1 MTLLLGIMFADG
13 TVTDEEE
20 KIWETTIDKFI
31 KQDKSLL
38 QLIQSITN
46 GLQKN
51 QIYTKPKVLIILTSQ
66 LSKSEKLLLI
76 SLAYEVG
83 IADGN
88 LKTPEQKYLQ
98 VIAKRLEIEPE
109 YLAVLDAGFTGKLD
123 VETKAL
129 NEVYALL
136 NPDNFPSLEPSFAE
150 AANQLINKLPPLPQE
165 TGNQKTLIQE
175 PNHQK
180 LDSYYFDIN
189 QTASKLKELVQS
201 GLDELLQAESKLN
214 NKPIIAAINRQK
226 IWLQVGEFSG
236 YYVKI
241 LELGNIPKNQA
252 IEEIDQTWD
261 EWVVNLEATLKEQL
275 LTKTEIEVETTE
287 EQSKLTKAYG
297 NKFTRIFQNEL
308 ENFVLTIINQNL
320 GVVTQSVNRISQSIK
335 DLAVELNIDSFG
347 AEIISEIDSLIDT
360 INNIVKHIHEEGL
373 GDNSGFDVFEFV
385 DSAVGNVFNYMG
397 GTNTQQIKQK
407 VFERGW
413 KKFVQSKDKLF
424 EKIKENIAT
433 VIDEKIDLATQ
444 MTEQAIKLYE
454 DFLKTQARYQE
465 ETPEKQEIE
474 KAWIREQREKL
485 ERIEKEIET
494 VLSYDLSI
502 WE

>member
-1 MTLLLGIMFADG
+1 MFADG

-241 LELGNIPKNQA
+241 LDLGNIPKNQA

-261 EWVVNLEATLKEQL
+261 EWVVKLEATLKEQL

-335 DLAVELNIDSFG
+335 DLQVQSNIDSFG
-347 AEIISEIDSLIDT
+347 AEIISEIDS
-360 INNIVKHIHEEGL
+360 
-373 GDNSGFDVFEFV
+373 
-385 DSAVGNVFNYMG
+385 
-397 GTNTQQIKQK
+397 
-407 VFERGW
+407 
-413 KKFVQSKDKLF
+413 
-424 EKIKENIAT
+424 
-433 VIDEKIDLATQ
+433 
-444 MTEQAIKLYE
+444 
-454 DFLKTQARYQE
+454 
-465 ETPEKQEIE
+465 
-474 KAWIREQREKL
+474 
-485 ERIEKEIET
+485 
-494 VLSYDLSI
+494 
-502 WE
+502 